1 VTTVAPRDNYVRELI
16 ALGATHIDFK
26 MDAEGTNPFTD
37 ARLIFRLYRLIR
49 ESKPDVVINYT
60 IKPVIYGAIAAR
72 FANCPVI
79 SVVPGLGVSFARSGI
94 LYSLVSLLYRV
105 SQTKVK
111 KVFLLNDE
119 DENFFRSHEL
129 APDSVITSIPGEG
142 IDTEFFSPINRK
154 PKGVRPVRFILTGR
168 MLRAKGV
175 EIFVSATRILREEG
189 WNIECALLGFVDV
202 ENPSAIDW
210 ATIENWVNEGIVQ
223 FLGSTKD
230 VRPHLAEADVVV
242 LPSFYKEGLSR
253 SLLEAAAMAKP
264 IITSTVNGCR
274 QVVNDNVNGFL
285 CLPNNVES
293 LVGCMRNMLLL
304 SPEKREEMGQN
315 GRRLVIDKY
324 RDALVVSA
332 YHRELTEIFNH

>member
-1 VTTVAPRDNYVRELI
+1 
-16 ALGATHIDFK
+16 
-26 MDAEGTNPFTD
+26 
-37 ARLIFRLYRLIR
+37 
-49 ESKPDVVINYT
+49 
-60 IKPVIYGAIAAR
+60 
-72 FANCPVI
+72 
-79 SVVPGLGVSFARSGI
+79 
-94 LYSLVSLLYRV
+94 
-105 SQTKVK
+105 
-111 KVFLLNDE
+111 
-119 DENFFRSHEL
+119 
-129 APDSVITSIPGEG
+129 
-142 IDTEFFSPINRK
+142 
-154 PKGVRPVRFILTGR
+154 
-168 MLRAKGV
+168 
-175 EIFVSATRILREEG
+175 
-189 WNIECALLGFVDV
+189 
-202 ENPSAIDW
+202 
-210 ATIENWVNEGIVQ
+210 
-223 FLGSTKD
+223 
-230 VRPHLAEADVVV
+230 V